1 MGSWSISIH
10 GHGIHDNGL
19 AEDADSLLRKFVAEL
34 RGLGHVVHGA
44 HFTAGASQDL
54 TTEETVK
61 PFSADVPAEPQ
72 AAPVLPEPAPGPLP
86 EGVPVAE
93 PASADPAS

>member
-1 MGSWSISIH
+1 MGSWSMHIH

-44 HFTAGASQDL
+44 HITAGASQDL
-54 TTEETVK
+54 T
-61 PFSADVPAEPQ
+61 AGVPAEHVAVTVTSGTPGPIQ
-72 AAPVLPEPAPGPLP
+72 AAQPAAP
-86 EGVPVAE
+86 
-93 PASADPAS
+93 PADAPPADPAS